1 MQIIVSDTSCI
12 VDLKRVELLAAI
24 FELPFQFV
32 IPAPLLDYE
41 LLTLSSLEKQLM
53 MDLGLTVLD
62 LDSSAMKIA
71 YDHNAQ
77 NAALSVYDCLALTL
91 AQTTQD
97 AILFTGDST
106 LRRKSEELQ
115 IETHGVIWAL
125 DHLLQRNCCT
135 KDQALTALET
145 WIEDPLV
152 FLPKQELR
160 KRITRLK
167 K

>member
-77 NAALSVYDCLALTL
+77 NAALSVYDWSCPHSRPNYSRCHIYSLEILLYAESRKNYKLRHMALSGRSITYFREIV
-91 AQTTQD
+91 AQK
-97 AILFTGDST
+97 I
-106 LRRKSEELQ
+106 
-115 IETHGVIWAL
+115 
-125 DHLLQRNCCT
+125 
-135 KDQALTALET
+135 
-145 WIEDPLV
+145 
-152 FLPKQELR
+152 
-160 KRITRLK
+160 KR
-167 K
+167 